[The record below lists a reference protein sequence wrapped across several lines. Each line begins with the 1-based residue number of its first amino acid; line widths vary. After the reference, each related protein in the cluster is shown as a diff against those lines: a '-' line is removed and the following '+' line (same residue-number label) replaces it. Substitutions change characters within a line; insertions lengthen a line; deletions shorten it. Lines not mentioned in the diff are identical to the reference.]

1 VPLKAIVSR
10 EFADNAMVLIS
21 IGEPLM
27 LAAICHGK
35 KDLRIEQMPDRALAP
50 DEVRVAVAFGGI
62 CGSDLHYF
70 HRGAVGD
77 FKVREPMA
85 LGHEISGVVVESG
98 SAVSSVAPGSKA
110 ALDPSRPCLTC
121 SYCRAG
127 RSNLCTNMFFLGS
140 AGRFPH
146 VQGGFAQHLVLRQ
159 DQVIPVPDG
168 TDLLKLSVAEPLS
181 VGLHA
186 VNRAGALMGKRVLV
200 TGSGPIGLLTMRAAR
215 HAGAAEVIATDIADW
230 PLAVAR
236 QHMGASD
243 TINVAAQPAG
253 LDKYSADGGYFDVAF
268 EASGSASALESIF
281 KVIRRGGRIVQ
292 VGMLPAGTA
301 AVPVNVL
308 QSREIE
314 LIGAFRA
321 HDEFRLAV
329 HLITAGII
337 DVSPILSGTYPL
349 AQAVTALELAGDR
362 TRFVKLHLA
371 LNA

>member
-1 VPLKAIVSR
+1 
-10 EFADNAMVLIS
+10 
-21 IGEPLM
+21 M
-27 LAAICHGK
+27 LAVVCHGK
-35 KDLRIEQMPDRALAP
+35 RDLRVEPVADRDLAA

-77 FKVREPMA
+77 FAIREPMT
-85 LGHEISGVVVESG
+85 LGHEVSGVVVEVG
-98 SAVSSVAPGSKA
+98 ADVRGLPLGTKA

-121 SYCRAG
+121 HYCRAG

-146 VQGGFAQHLVLRQ
+146 VQGGFAQHLVVRQ
-159 DQVIPVPDG
+159 DQIVPVPPD

-186 VNRAGALMGKRVLV
+186 VRRAGPLVGRRVIV
-200 TGSGPIGLLTMRAAR
+200 SGSGPIGLLTAR
-215 HAGAAEVIATDIADW
+215 SARLAGAVEVVCTDIHDA
-230 PLAVAR
+230 PLTVAR
-236 QHMGASD
+236 THMGA
-243 TINVAAQPAG
+243 TRTLNVAANPTA
-253 LDKYSADGGYFDVAF
+253 LAEFEVEGGYFDVAF
-268 EASGSASALESIF
+268 EASGAPAALDSLF

-301 AVPVNVL
+301 PVPVNVL

-314 LIGAFRA
+314 LAGAFRA

-329 HLITAGII
+329 QLIVSGQI
-337 DVSPILSGTYPL
+337 DVSAILSGTYPI
-349 AQAVTALELAGDR
+349 AEATHALELAGDR
-362 TRFVKLHLA
+362 SKVIKLHLA
-371 LNA
+371 LNEAAP

>member
-1 VPLKAIVSR
+1 
-10 EFADNAMVLIS
+10 
-21 IGEPLM
+21 M

-35 KDLRIEQMPDRALAP
+35 KDLRVEQVADRPLGP
-50 DEVRVAVAFGGI
+50 DEVRVAIAFGGI
-62 CGSDLHYF
+62 CGSDMHYF

-77 FKVREPMA
+77 FKVREPLT
-85 LGHEISGVVVESG
+85 LGHEISGVVLETGAMVSG
-98 SAVSSVAPGSKA
+98 LAPGMKA
-110 ALDPSRPCLTC
+110 ALDPSRPCLSC

-159 DQVIPVPDG
+159 DQVIPVSDA

-186 VNRAGALMGKRVLV
+186 VTRSGALTGKRVLV
-200 TGSGPIGLLTMRAAR
+200 TGSGPIGLLTGRSAR
-215 HAGAAEVIATDIADW
+215 HAGAAEVVATDVADW
-230 PLAVAR
+230 PLEVAR
-236 QHMGASD
+236 HQMGASS
-243 TINVAAQPAG
+243 TVNVATEPEG
-253 LDKYSADGGYFDVAF
+253 LSRFTGDGGFFDVAF
-268 EASGSASALESIF
+268 ECSGSPAALDSIF

-292 VGMLPAGTA
+292 VGMFPAGTA

-314 LIGAFRA
+314 LRGAFRA

-329 HLITAGII
+329 QLITSGVI
-337 DVSPILSGTYPL
+337 DVAPILSGTYPL
-349 AQAVTALELAGDR
+349 AQAAAALELAGDR

-371 LNA
+371 LNPS

>member
-1 VPLKAIVSR
+1 
-10 EFADNAMVLIS
+10 
-21 IGEPLM
+21 M

-35 KDLRIEQMPDRALAP
+35 NDLRIEHIEDRPLAP

-85 LGHEISGVVVESG
+85 LGHEIAGWVVESG
-98 SAVSSVAPGSKA
+98 SAVSGLAPGMKA
-110 ALDPSRPCLTC
+110 ALNPSRPCLIC

-159 DQVIPVPDG
+159 DQVIPVPAD
-168 TDLLKLSVAEPLS
+168 TDLLELSVAEPLS

-186 VNRAGALMGKRVLV
+186 VNRAGALTGKRVLV
-200 TGSGPIGLLTMRAAR
+200 TGSGPIGLLTACCAR
-215 HAGAAEVIATDIADW
+215 HAGALEVVTTDIVDR
-230 PLAVAR
+230 PLEVAH
-236 QHMGASD
+236 HMGA
-243 TINVAAQPAG
+243 TATVNVATQPQGLAQFAV
-253 LDKYSADGGYFDVAF
+253 DGGYFDMAF
-268 EASGSASALESIF
+268 EASGSATALASIF
-281 KVIRRGGRIVQ
+281 TVIRRSGRIVQ

-301 AVPVNVL
+301 PVPVNVL

-314 LIGAFRA
+314 LVGAFRA
-321 HDEFRLAV
+321 HDEFLLAV
-329 HLITAGII
+329 RLITSKAV
-337 DVSPILSGTYPL
+337 DVAPILSGTYPL
-349 AQAVTALELAGDR
+349 AQAATALDLAGDR

-371 LNA
+371 VNP